1 MNCSKKQCLLYLVTD
16 RSWLKGKTLAQQ
28 VEVALK
34 NGVTMVQIREKT
46 LPKNEFIALA
56 KEIKKLTDKYSVPLI
71 VNDNLEVAQAVDA
84 AGIHIGQGDLNCKKA
99 REALGPKKIIGVS
112 ASTPEEALIAAG
124 DGADY
129 LGVGA
134 VFPTSSKDD
143 ASPVSHETLKAICK
157 NTKLPV
163 VAIGGI
169 NKDNLKELA
178 GTGIAGI
185 AVISAILAAPDI
197 EQAAGELAEI
207 LAKVVK

>member
-1 MNCSKKQCLLYLVTD
+1 M
-16 RSWLKGKTLAQQ
+16 
-28 VEVALK
+28 
-34 NGVTMVQIREKT
+34 
-46 LPKNEFIALA
+46 
-56 KEIKKLTDKYSVPLI
+56 
-71 VNDNLEVAQAVDA
+71 
-84 AGIHIGQGDLNCKKA
+84 
-99 REALGPKKIIGVS
+99 
-112 ASTPEEALIAAG
+112 
-124 DGADY
+124 
-129 LGVGA
+129 GA